1 MIWHLANMR
10 LMEVQKKKLI
20 LSSWSLDSH
29 PTREEGNIALP
40 QSWTKDFVQDY
51 FRFGKV
57 MDTLLYLKWITNK
70 ILLYST
76 WNSAQW
82 YVPAWMGGRFGGR
95 MLLLFRH
102 SVVSDSLWPH
112 GLQHV
117 RLYCPWLSC
126 PLNWWCGIFCLGLFW
141 FFSYSSMVPPNSF
154 AYFTMEKIQEGPEW
168 WRVKTWV
175 WDSSHSGQS
184 LQKEKWIEWGKWKTW
199 RPDH

>member
-40 QSWTKDFVQDY
+40 QCSVNIALPQSWTKDFVQDY

-57 MDTLLYLKWITNK
+57 MGTLLYLKWITNE

-76 WNSAQW
+76 WNSAQC
-82 YVPAWMGGRFGGR
+82 YVPAWMGGRFGQR
-95 MLLLFRH
+95 MLLFRH
-102 SVVSDSLWPH
+102 SVVSDSLWAH

-117 RLYCPWLSC
+117 RLPSTSPFPGICWNSC
-126 PLNWWCGIFCLGLFW
+126 PLSQWHH
-141 FFSYSSMVPPNSF
+141 SS
-154 AYFTMEKIQEGPEW
+154 I
-168 WRVKTWV
+168 
-175 WDSSHSGQS
+175 
-184 LQKEKWIEWGKWKTW
+184 
-199 RPDH
+199 